1 MHYVASMKHFQT
13 LDNRSTYAPNLFLL
27 NDSFVGLCFP
37 DQVSQEVPLGR
48 ILHDQIEI
56 PVTMFILLEKA
67 VIQFHKV
74 RRWQLLQKECLLLHL
89 QFHIVCDI
97 LAHEDSFERN
107 LDRHFTGFSEIL
119 VDESHQINMAEAT

>member
-1 MHYVASMKHFQT
+1 MHNVSSMKHLKT
-13 LDNRSTYAPNLFLL
+13 LYDRSTYAPNLFLF

-56 PVTMFILLEKA
+56 PVTMFILLEKT

-74 RRWQLLQKECLLLHL
+74 RGWQLLQKKSLLLHL
-89 QFHIVCDI
+89 QFHVICDI

-107 LDRHFTGFSEIL
+107 LNRHFAGFSEIL